1 MRYLKFLI
9 LTFCFFSAGT
19 LSVPAEELI
28 DGKEIIRRMDL
39 LIRGETSVGIY
50 EMSIKDPNWQR
61 TLKLKVWESRKENK
75 SFIRILAPPKE
86 EGIGTL
92 KIELEMWNYLP
103 RVERIIKIPPSMMM
117 QPWMG
122 SDFTNDDLVKQ
133 SSIVEDFSHT
143 VIGKEKM
150 DGFDSYRVE
159 AIAKPDAPVVWGKI
173 LYWVRVGDFIP
184 LRQEFYSEKG
194 ELIRVMSFKDIKE
207 IGGRVLPTYWQMVPV
222 KKKDRMTSL
231 RIIEVEFD
239 VPLSEEIFSL
249 RNLKRVR

>member
-1 MRYLKFLI
+1 MKYLKFFI
-9 LTFCFFSAGT
+9 LTFCLLAAAP

-28 DGKEIIRRMDL
+28 DGKEIIRRMEL

-75 SFIRILAPPKE
+75 TFIRILAPSKE

-103 RVERIIKIPPSMMM
+103 RVERTIKIPPSMMM

-133 SSIVEDFSHT
+133 SSIVEDYSHT
-143 VIGKEKM
+143 VIGKEKI
-150 DGFDSYRVE
+150 DGFDSYQVE

-207 IGGRVLPTYWQMVPV
+207 MGGRVLPTYWQMVPV

-239 VPLSEEIFSL
+239 ISLSEEIFSL